1 MRLLLVRHG
10 ETESNAEGRLQGHL
24 DIPLSEQGRR
34 ESELLA
40 ERLEGLSIDALYT
53 STLSRARDTAAIVA
67 ERIGL
72 PAIERAELMERDL
85 GGLAGLTGEEIRT
98 RYPEYV
104 RARAEGRTDIDV
116 PGWEQQEPFTQ
127 RVSSALEE
135 IIGSHPDRAVA
146 VITHGGVIGTFC
158 RGLLGVTR
166 SRPGTFRLAN
176 GSITTVDV
184 LDHEGEIGSRARLQI
199 VSLNDTCHL
208 DGMRPLA

>member
-1 MRLLLVRHG
+1 MLLLLVRHG
-10 ETESNAEGRLQGHL
+10 ETVSNAEGRLQGHL
-24 DIPLSEQGRR
+24 DVPLSEQGRR

-40 ERLEGLSIDALYT
+40 ERLAQHSIDALYT
-53 STLSRARDTAAIVA
+53 STLSRARETAAIVA
-67 ERIGL
+67 ERLGL
-72 PAIERAELMERDL
+72 PAIERAGLMERDL
-85 GGLAGLTGEEIRT
+85 GDLAGLTLEEIRT

-116 PGWEQQEPFTQ
+116 PGWEQQETFTL
-127 RVSSALEE
+127 RVSSVLEE
-135 IIGSHPDRAVA
+135 IIASHPERTVA

-166 SRPGTFRLAN
+166 GLPGIFRLAN

-184 LDHEGEIGSRARLQI
+184 LDSGGEIGSRARLQL

-208 DGMRPLA
+208 DGMQPVV